1 MLTQRILMVD
11 DEQRILDA
19 FRRSLHGRYELDTAN
34 SGADGLAKVH
44 GTAYPYAVVVSDMRM
59 PGMNGAEFLAGVRER
74 SPDTVQIILSGQADL
89 GDTIAAVNDGNLF
102 RFLTKPCEPAE
113 LARALD
119 AALAQHRLI
128 MSERELLERTL
139 DGAVK
144 VLTELMAAAHPVAA
158 ARTETVRTLIDACV
172 SGLRPKDTWELRLA
186 AMLGQVGM
194 MAVPPEVIARATDTT
209 DVDAEALA
217 MFRGHP
223 QLSRELIGRIPRLER
238 VAAWVASQPVTLAEA
253 QVPTPRATE
262 ESGGAAK
269 QIYETVTA
277 FVVAVESGLA
287 PGAAVVE
294 LARNPRYPAEMLDAA
309 VRAYSANEVRRP
321 RQVKGKELVVG
332 MLMNQDVVTKTGMT
346 LVRAGEVL
354 TESHAIRL
362 RHFAEGVGVVEPISV
377 LA

>member
-1 MLTQRILMVD
+1 MVD

-19 FRRSLHGRYELDTAN
+19 FRRSLHGHYELDTAN
-34 SGADGLAKVH
+34 SGAAGLDKVRGAAH
-44 GTAYPYAVVVSDMRM
+44 PYAVVVSDMRM
-59 PGMNGAEFLAGVRER
+59 PGMNGAEFLAEVRER
-74 SPDTVQIILSGQADL
+74 SPDTVQIVLSGQADL
-89 GDTIAAVNDGNLF
+89 ADTIAAVNDGNLF
-102 RFLTKPCEPAE
+102 RFLTKPCEPAG

-119 AALAQHRLI
+119 AALAQHRLV

-139 DGAVK
+139 DGAVT

-172 SGLRPKDTWELRLA
+172 TALRPADTWELRLA
-186 AMLGQVGM
+186 AMLGQVGL
-194 MAVPPEVIARATDTT
+194 MAVPPEVIARATDST
-209 DVDAEALA
+209 DADAEALA
-217 MFRGHP
+217 MYRGHP
-223 QLSRELIGRIPRLER
+223 RLTRELIGRIPRLER
-238 VAAWVASQPVTLAEA
+238 VADWVASQPVTLAEA
-253 QVPTPRATE
+253 QAPTPRASE
-262 ESGGAAK
+262 EPGGAAQ

-287 PGAAVVE
+287 PGTAVVE
-294 LARNPRYPAEMLDAA
+294 LARNPRYPAAVLDAA
-309 VRAYSANEVRRP
+309 ARAYRSNDVRRP
-321 RQVKGKELVVG
+321 RQVKGRELVVG

-362 RHFAEGVGVVEPISV
+362 RHFAEGVGVVEPINV

>member
-1 MLTQRILMVD
+1 MVD
-11 DEQRILDA
+11 DEQRILEA

-34 SGADGLAKVH
+34 SGAEALAKART
-44 GTAYPYAVVVSDMRM
+44 TARPYAVVVSDMRM
-59 PGMNGAEFLAGVRER
+59 PGMSGAEFLAGLRAV
-74 SPDTVQIILSGQADL
+74 SADTVQIILSGQADL
-89 GDTIAAVNDGNLF
+89 ADAIRAVNDGNLF

-119 AALAQHRLI
+119 AALEQHRLV

-158 ARTETVRTLIDACV
+158 ARTGTVKALTDAAISV
-172 SGLRPKDTWELRLA
+172 LHPKDTWELRIA
-186 AMLGQVGM
+186 AMLGQVGL
-194 MAVPPEVIARATDTT
+194 MAVPAEVIANVVGTHTE
-209 DVDAEALA
+209 DVDPEALA
-217 MFRGHP
+217 MYRGHP
-223 QLSRELIGRIPRLER
+223 ALSRELIGRIPRLER

-253 QVPTPRATE
+253 QAPTPAATE

-277 FVVAVESGLA
+277 FVVAVESGLT
-287 PGAAVVE
+287 PGRAVVE
-294 LARNPRYPAEMLDAA
+294 LAKNPRYPATMLDAA
-309 VRAYSANEVRRP
+309 VRAYMSDDLRRP

-332 MLMNQDVVTKTGMT
+332 MMMNQDVVTRTGMT
-346 LVRAGEVL
+346 LVRSGEVL
-354 TESHAIRL
+354 TESTAIRL
-362 RHFAEGVGVVEPISV
+362 RHFAEGVGVVEPINV